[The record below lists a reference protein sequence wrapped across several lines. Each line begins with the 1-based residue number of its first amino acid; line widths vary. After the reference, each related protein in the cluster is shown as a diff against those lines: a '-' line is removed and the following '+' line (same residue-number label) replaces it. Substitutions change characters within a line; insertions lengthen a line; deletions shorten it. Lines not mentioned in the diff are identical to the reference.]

1 MAVLYKKRE
10 EDHSKVLDFIY
21 KHFPDVSPNKLS
33 DKEGILHG
41 YELAD
46 SESGDYIVV
55 GYDHEFDQ
63 VMYIRYP
70 LAADAY
76 GPLEED
82 DDDN

>member
-1 MAVLYKKRE
+1 MLYEKRE

-21 KHFPDVSPNKLS
+21 KHFPDVTPNKLS

-41 YELAD
+41 YEIAD
-46 SESGDYIVV
+46 SETGDYIVV

-63 VMYIRYP
+63 VMYIRYHSP

-76 GPLEED
+76 GLFKDD